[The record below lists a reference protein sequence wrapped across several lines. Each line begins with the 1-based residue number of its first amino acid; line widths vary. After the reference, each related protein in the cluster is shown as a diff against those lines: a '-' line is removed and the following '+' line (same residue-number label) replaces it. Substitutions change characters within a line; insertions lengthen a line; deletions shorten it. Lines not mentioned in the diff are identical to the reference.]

1 MENKDIIRTEEAAKI
16 AKEINE
22 KYIMDKVN
30 EMIKDNS
37 IPFSYKDKDYRVRLL
52 NEKEKDELDLIRRKK
67 FGELL
72 QNKDV
77 LFEKEIIRLYKER
90 GIDIEDLDSQIR
102 KLQADLKSEQ
112 KRLGEALEKKEP
124 DNILKTFKE
133 RIIDITNEIYTIAIQ
148 KSNLLEN
155 SFEKRLIYEVNY
167 ATAWLS
173 LEEKIGD
180 NYKKAYNTLENFL
193 KSDETILNNT
203 VCYMMAINNRL

>member
-22 KYIMDKVN
+22 KYSMDKVN

-203 VCYMMAINNRL
+203 VCYDGDKQ

>member
-22 KYIMDKVN
+22 KYSMDKVN

>member
-1 MENKDIIRTEEAAKI
+1 MEKKDMIRTEEAQKI
-16 AKEINE
+16 VKEINE
-22 KYIMDKVN
+22 KYNMDKVS

-37 IPFSYKDKDYRVRLL
+37 IPFSYNNKEYRVRLL

-72 QNKDV
+72 QDKDI
-77 LFEKEIIRLYKER
+77 LFEKEIIKLYKAR
-90 GIDIEDLDSQIR
+90 GIDIDDLDSQIR

-112 KRLGEALEKKEP
+112 KRLGEALEKKES
-124 DNILKTFKE
+124 DTILKTFRE
-133 RIIDITNEIYTIAIQ
+133 RIIDIINEISTIAIQ

-173 LEEKIGD
+173 LEEKTVD
-180 NYKKAYNTLENFL
+180 NYKRAYNTLEDFL
-193 KSDETILNNT
+193 NSDEEILNKS
-203 VCYMMAINNRL
+203 VCYMMTINNRI